1 MPELP
6 SLLHTLVMVVLEV
19 VAGRFEAIVEALAL
33 NLPELLRRHIPT
45 TAVLGWSVL
54 GHRHGRSPHSFAE
67 VRESRFVASAEAFA
81 VLVASGWGNRGVPE
95 LPSLFHSLVMV
106 VLEVVAGRFEAIV
119 EALALNLPELLG
131 RRIPTTA
138 VLAISLL
145 RAVLGW
151 SVLGHEQGG
160 RSECKSE
167 RC

>member
-1 MPELP
+1 
-6 SLLHTLVMVVLEV
+6 VVIV
-19 VAGRFEAIVEALAL
+19 VV
-33 NLPELLRRHIPT
+33 
-45 TAVLGWSVL
+45 
-54 GHRHGRSPHSFAE
+54 AE

-95 LPSLFHSLVMV
+95 LPSLFHALVMV